1 MWGGDPASRDKLE
14 PKGLVEQLKLLPK
27 NSSSPDSYTI
37 VVNELGNGVEWIME
51 TIDLLHEAGGFE
63 IVLPEVLIQ
72 KLRTNTM
79 NQNQCPL
86 PTGPWSEQAGN
97 LPKCWF
103 PDDGGASCVMTCDT
117 INALHIPVKCDL
129 NVCSNLR
136 LTNFNT
142 KFVCVETGET
152 CPLS

>member
-1 MWGGDPASRDKLE
+1 MG
-14 PKGLVEQLKLLPK
+14 
-27 NSSSPDSYTI
+27 

-72 KLRTNTM
+72 KLRTM

-142 KFVCVETGET
+142 KFVCVETGEA
-152 CPLS
+152 CPSS